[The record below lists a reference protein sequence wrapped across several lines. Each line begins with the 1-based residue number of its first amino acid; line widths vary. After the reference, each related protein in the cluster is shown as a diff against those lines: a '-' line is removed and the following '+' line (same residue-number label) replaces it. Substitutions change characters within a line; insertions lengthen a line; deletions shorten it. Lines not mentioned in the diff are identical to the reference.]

1 LVRFDDRL
9 EKECASAMLRVEKAH
24 MSLQPEQA
32 IHKSQIEH
40 RPEDEEAQEVTMDQ
54 EEEEHVSNESPDDE
68 EEGSLASPDEGV
80 ERVDGMTHQME
91 CLASFQLKQKP
102 H

>member
-1 LVRFDDRL
+1 
-9 EKECASAMLRVEKAH
+9 
-24 MSLQPEQA
+24 
-32 IHKSQIEH
+32 
-40 RPEDEEAQEVTMDQ
+40 MDQ

>member
-1 LVRFDDRL
+1 
-9 EKECASAMLRVEKAH
+9 MLRVEKAH
-24 MSLQPEQA
+24 MSLQPEQP
-32 IHKSQIEH
+32 IPISWIEH
-40 RPEDEEAQEVTMDQ
+40 RPEVEEAQEVTMDQ

-102 H
+102 HWARTTMQ